1 MRLRWFLLAFSAG
14 YLIAVLLVHFV
25 FGYFS
30 LGFVAGSAI
39 GVILFALIIAPLK
52 SQRRDN

>member
-14 YLIAVLLVHFV
+14 YLIAVLLGHFI

-52 SQRRDN
+52 K